1 MSYSHIEVTPLG
13 GSIGAEISGMDL
25 TAPMGD
31 EVFAEVHDAFLGHLV
46 LFFHDQ
52 ALEPR
57 SQHAFAKRFG
67 EPARYPFVDGVDGFP
82 EVTEIVKDEHEREN
96 FGGGWHSDTTYTECP
111 PMATCLHA
119 KRVPAAGGDTL
130 FANMYLAHETLSD
143 GMKSLLDGLKGVSS
157 AALKSVG
164 GASRPL
170 GSASLKSR
178 NADLVDGMQAV
189 HPLVRTHPETGR
201 KTLYLN
207 SLHTVRIDGM
217 REDESRP
224 ILDYLFRHI
233 VRPEFTCRFRW
244 RAGSL
249 ALWDNRAALH
259 NPIND
264 YHGHRRVM
272 HRVTITGD
280 RPF

>member
-1 MSYSHIEVTPLG
+1 MPYRHIEVKPLSG
-13 GSIGAEISGMDL
+13 AIGAEIADVDL
-25 TAPMGD
+25 TRPLAD
-31 EVFAEVHDAFLGHLV
+31 EVFAEVHAAFLDHLV

-52 ALEPR
+52 ALAPAT
-57 SQHAFAKRFG
+57 QHAFAARFG
-67 EPARYPFVDGVDGFP
+67 MPARYPFVDGVDGFP
-82 EVTEIVKDEHEREN
+82 EVTEIVKEPHEREN

-119 KRVPAAGGDTL
+119 KRVPETGGDTL
-130 FANMYLAHETLSD
+130 FANMYLAYENLSD
-143 GMKSLLDGLKGVSS
+143 GMKALLDGQQGVSS

-164 GASRPL
+164 GAARPL
-170 GSASLKSR
+170 TASLKVQ
-178 NADLVDGMQAV
+178 NAERQDSMGAV

-201 KTLYLN
+201 RSLYLN
-207 SLHTVRIDGM
+207 ALHTVRIDGM
-217 REDESRP
+217 SEAESRP
-224 ILDYLFRHI
+224 ILGYLFGHI
-233 VRPEFTCRFRW
+233 TRPEFTCRFRW

-249 ALWDNRAALH
+249 ALWDNRCALH

-280 RPF
+280 RPH